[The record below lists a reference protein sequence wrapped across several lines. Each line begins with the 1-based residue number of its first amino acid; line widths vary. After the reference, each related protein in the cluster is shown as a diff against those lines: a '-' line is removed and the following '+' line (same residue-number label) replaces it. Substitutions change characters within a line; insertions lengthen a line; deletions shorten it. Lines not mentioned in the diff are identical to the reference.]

1 MVGMKRGWGR
11 IVGAWGLVALWTAAI
26 WYISGDTGGANYTSG
41 VIEPLLRWLF
51 PEIGAGQLYRTHVAI
66 RKLAHVTEYALLAG
80 LAFRAL
86 RLTIDVSLPR
96 VALLTLALV
105 LAVAG
110 VDELRQSFVPTRTGS
125 PRDVALDFLGGA
137 VGVGLIVAVYRRLG
151 IGAPVPREGA

>member
-1 MVGMKRGWGR
+1 MKRAWGR

-26 WYISGDTGGANYTSG
+26 WFVSGDSGGAHYTSG

-51 PEIGAGQLYRTHVAI
+51 PEIGAGQLYRIHVAI
-66 RKLAHVTEYALLAG
+66 RKLAHVAEYALLAA

-86 RLTIDVSLPR
+86 RLTIDVSLSR

-110 VDELRQSFVPTRTGS
+110 ADEVRQSFVPTRTGS

-137 VGVGLIVAVYRRLG
+137 FGVGLIVAVYRRLG